1 MPSSTW
7 LRRFGGGDAYGAP
20 PPQPMAPGPGGPPG
34 IAPARGGGGLG
45 GKLAFLTIG
54 AGAVKAFDTF
64 QSQKKQREHESQLS
78 KLQTSVAVK
87 RVESEQVAQQL
98 QTCYQTVR
106 SLQQAL
112 YESEQEAL
120 QRDYEEFK
128 APDANGDDMITR
140 AEFNTYVRKYLA
152 SFPELSEKDFPKFD
166 EFDLDGD
173 GIADRDDDGD
183 ELPNEI
189 EVGLDAVAQLAEC
202 SLDPSACDGTDDEME
217 RPILPVHGDDEVEE
231 APAEAGAGG
240 ADVAKAMHKDD
251 L

>member
-1 MPSSTW
+1 MRRRCT
-7 LRRFGGGDAYGAP
+7 LRRAALAFLVHGAAAQDPLAGFGGGDAYGAP

-64 QSQKKQREHESQLS
+64 QSQKKQREHKSQLS
-78 KLQTSVAVK
+78 KLQMSVAVK

-128 APDANGDDMITR
+128 APD
-140 AEFNTYVRKYLA
+140 
-152 SFPELSEKDFPKFD
+152 S
-166 EFDLDGD
+166 
-173 GIADRDDDGD
+173 DGD
-183 ELPNEI
+183 ERISMYEFGAYIKNYMKAYPHIPEEDYPTFDDFDRN
-189 EVGLDAVAQLAEC
+189 G
-202 SLDPSACDGTDDEME
+202 DGTVTFKEWQAYLKE
-217 RPILPVHGDDEVEE
+217 QK
-231 APAEAGAGG
+231 AEAKSSKASQKGYEGLSKTADKSQSFAEMYRKLKAAGG
-240 ADVAKAMHKDD
+240 
-251 L
+251 

>member
-1 MPSSTW
+1 MRRRCT
-7 LRRFGGGDAYGAP
+7 LRRAALAFLVHGATAQDPLAGFGGGDAYGAP

-64 QSQKKQREHESQLS
+64 QSQKKQREHDSALS

-128 APDANGDDMITR
+128 APD
-140 AEFNTYVRKYLA
+140 
-152 SFPELSEKDFPKFD
+152 S
-166 EFDLDGD
+166 
-173 GIADRDDDGD
+173 DGD
-183 ELPNEI
+183 ERISMYEFGAYIKNYMKAYPHIPEEDYPTFDDFDRN
-189 EVGLDAVAQLAEC
+189 G
-202 SLDPSACDGTDDEME
+202 DGTVTFKEWQAYLKE
-217 RPILPVHGDDEVEE
+217 QK
-231 APAEAGAGG
+231 AEAKSSKASQKGYEGLSKTADKSQSFAEMYRKLKAAGG
-240 ADVAKAMHKDD
+240 
-251 L
+251 

>member
-1 MPSSTW
+1 
-7 LRRFGGGDAYGAP
+7 
-20 PPQPMAPGPGGPPG
+20 MAPNAGGPPG

-64 QSQKKQREHESQLS
+64 QSQKKQREHDSALS

-128 APDANGDDMITR
+128 APD
-140 AEFNTYVRKYLA
+140 
-152 SFPELSEKDFPKFD
+152 S
-166 EFDLDGD
+166 
-173 GIADRDDDGD
+173 DGD
-183 ELPNEI
+183 ERISMYEFGAYIKNYMKAYPHIPEEDYPTFDDFDRN
-189 EVGLDAVAQLAEC
+189 G
-202 SLDPSACDGTDDEME
+202 DGTVTFKEWQAYLKE
-217 RPILPVHGDDEVEE
+217 QK
-231 APAEAGAGG
+231 AEAKSSKASQKGYEGLSKTADKSQSFAEMYRKLKAAGG
-240 ADVAKAMHKDD
+240 
-251 L
+251 

>member
-1 MPSSTW
+1 MQGKRHNRWACSTPLAALAPRIDSAHALAAMRRRQAT
-7 LRRFGGGDAYGAP
+7 LRRAALAFLVHGAAAQDPLAGFGGGDAYGAP

-128 APDANGDDMITR
+128 APD
-140 AEFNTYVRKYLA
+140 
-152 SFPELSEKDFPKFD
+152 S
-166 EFDLDGD
+166 
-173 GIADRDDDGD
+173 DGD
-183 ELPNEI
+183 ERISMYEF
-189 EVGLDAVAQLAEC
+189 
-202 SLDPSACDGTDDEME
+202 
-217 RPILPVHGDDEVEE
+217 
-231 APAEAGAGG
+231 GAYI
-240 ADVAKAMHKDD
+240 KNYM
-251 L
+251 

>member
-1 MPSSTW
+1 MRRRCT
-7 LRRFGGGDAYGAP
+7 LRRAALAVLVHGAAAQDPLAGFGGGDAYGAP

-128 APDANGDDMITR
+128 APD
-140 AEFNTYVRKYLA
+140 
-152 SFPELSEKDFPKFD
+152 S
-166 EFDLDGD
+166 
-173 GIADRDDDGD
+173 DGD
-183 ELPNEI
+183 ERISMYEFGAYIKNYMKAYPHIPEEDYPTFDDFDRN
-189 EVGLDAVAQLAEC
+189 G
-202 SLDPSACDGTDDEME
+202 DGTVTFKEWQAYLKE
-217 RPILPVHGDDEVEE
+217 QK
-231 APAEAGAGG
+231 AEAKSSKASQKGYEGLSKTADKSQSFAEMYRKLKAAGG
-240 ADVAKAMHKDD
+240 
-251 L
+251 

>member
-1 MPSSTW
+1 MRRRCT
-7 LRRFGGGDAYGAP
+7 LRRAALAFLVHGAAAQDPLAGFGCGDAYGAP

-128 APDANGDDMITR
+128 APD
-140 AEFNTYVRKYLA
+140 
-152 SFPELSEKDFPKFD
+152 S
-166 EFDLDGD
+166 
-173 GIADRDDDGD
+173 DGD
-183 ELPNEI
+183 ERISMYEFGAYIKNYMKAYPHIPEEDYPTFDDFDRN
-189 EVGLDAVAQLAEC
+189 G
-202 SLDPSACDGTDDEME
+202 DGTVTFKEWQAYLKE
-217 RPILPVHGDDEVEE
+217 QK
-231 APAEAGAGG
+231 AEAKSSKASQKGYEGLSKTADKSQSFAEMYRKLKAAGG
-240 ADVAKAMHKDD
+240 
-251 L
+251 

>member
-1 MPSSTW
+1 MRRRCT
-7 LRRFGGGDAYGAP
+7 LRRAALAFLVHGAAAQDPLAGFGGGDAYGAP

-54 AGAVKAFDTF
+54 AGVVKAFDTF

-128 APDANGDDMITR
+128 APD
-140 AEFNTYVRKYLA
+140 
-152 SFPELSEKDFPKFD
+152 S
-166 EFDLDGD
+166 
-173 GIADRDDDGD
+173 DGD
-183 ELPNEI
+183 ERISMYEFGAYIKNYMKAYPHIPEEDYPTFDDFDRN
-189 EVGLDAVAQLAEC
+189 G
-202 SLDPSACDGTDDEME
+202 DGTVTFKEWQAYLKE
-217 RPILPVHGDDEVEE
+217 QK
-231 APAEAGAGG
+231 AEAKSSKASQKGYEGLSKTADKSQSFAEMYRKLKAAGG
-240 ADVAKAMHKDD
+240 
-251 L
+251 

>member
-1 MPSSTW
+1 MRRRCT
-7 LRRFGGGDAYGAP
+7 LRRAALAFLVHGAAAQDPLAGFGGGDAYGAP

-64 QSQKKQREHESQLS
+64 QAQKKQREHESQLS

-128 APDANGDDMITR
+128 APD
-140 AEFNTYVRKYLA
+140 
-152 SFPELSEKDFPKFD
+152 S
-166 EFDLDGD
+166 
-173 GIADRDDDGD
+173 DGD
-183 ELPNEI
+183 ERISMYEFGAYIKNYMKAYPHIPEEDYPTFDDFDRN
-189 EVGLDAVAQLAEC
+189 G
-202 SLDPSACDGTDDEME
+202 DGTVTFKEWQAYLKE
-217 RPILPVHGDDEVEE
+217 QK
-231 APAEAGAGG
+231 AEAKSSKASQKGYEGLSKTADKSQSFAEMYRKLKAAGG
-240 ADVAKAMHKDD
+240 
-251 L
+251 

>member
-1 MPSSTW
+1 MRRRCT
-7 LRRFGGGDAYGAP
+7 LRRAALAFLVHGAAAQDPLAGFGGGDAYGAP
-20 PPQPMAPGPGGPPG
+20 PPQPMAPSPVGPPG

-128 APDANGDDMITR
+128 APD
-140 AEFNTYVRKYLA
+140 
-152 SFPELSEKDFPKFD
+152 S
-166 EFDLDGD
+166 
-173 GIADRDDDGD
+173 DGD
-183 ELPNEI
+183 ERISMYEFGAYIKNYMKAYPHIPEEDYPTFDDFDRN
-189 EVGLDAVAQLAEC
+189 G
-202 SLDPSACDGTDDEME
+202 DGTVTFKEWQAYLKE
-217 RPILPVHGDDEVEE
+217 QK
-231 APAEAGAGG
+231 AEAKSSKASQKGYEGLSKTADKSQSFAEMYRKLKAAGG
-240 ADVAKAMHKDD
+240 
-251 L
+251 

>member
-1 MPSSTW
+1 MMRRRCT
-7 LRRFGGGDAYGAP
+7 LRRAALAFLVHGAAAQDPLAGFGGGDAYGAP

-128 APDANGDDMITR
+128 APD
-140 AEFNTYVRKYLA
+140 
-152 SFPELSEKDFPKFD
+152 S
-166 EFDLDGD
+166 
-173 GIADRDDDGD
+173 DGD
-183 ELPNEI
+183 ERISMYEFGAYIKNYMKAYPHIPEEDYPTFDDFDRN
-189 EVGLDAVAQLAEC
+189 G
-202 SLDPSACDGTDDEME
+202 DGTVTFKEWQAYLKE
-217 RPILPVHGDDEVEE
+217 QK
-231 APAEAGAGG
+231 AEAKSSKASQKGYEGLSKTADKSQSFAEMYRKLKAAGG
-240 ADVAKAMHKDD
+240 
-251 L
+251 

>member
-1 MPSSTW
+1 MRRRCT
-7 LRRFGGGDAYGAP
+7 LRRAALAFLVHGAAAQDPLAGFGGGDAYGAP

-128 APDANGDDMITR
+128 APD
-140 AEFNTYVRKYLA
+140 
-152 SFPELSEKDFPKFD
+152 S
-166 EFDLDGD
+166 
-173 GIADRDDDGD
+173 DGD
-183 ELPNEI
+183 ERISMYEFGAYIKNYMKAYPHIPEEDYPTFDDFDRN
-189 EVGLDAVAQLAEC
+189 G
-202 SLDPSACDGTDDEME
+202 DGTVTFKEWQAYLKE
-217 RPILPVHGDDEVEE
+217 QK
-231 APAEAGAGG
+231 AEAKSSKASQKGYEGLSKTADKAQSFAEMYRKLKAAGG
-240 ADVAKAMHKDD
+240 
-251 L
+251 

>member
-1 MPSSTW
+1 MRRRCT
-7 LRRFGGGDAYGAP
+7 LRRAALAFLVHGAAAQDPLAGFGGGDAYGAP

-64 QSQKKQREHESQLS
+64 QSQKKQREHDSALS

-128 APDANGDDMITR
+128 APDSDGDERISMY
-140 AEFNTYVRKYLA
+140 EFGAYIKNYMKAYPHI
-152 SFPELSEKDFPKFD
+152 PEEDYPTFD
-166 EFDLDGD
+166 EFDRNGD
-173 GIADRDDDGD
+173 GTVTFKEWQAYLK
-183 ELPNEI
+183 E
-189 EVGLDAVAQLAEC
+189 QK
-202 SLDPSACDGTDDEME
+202 
-217 RPILPVHGDDEVEE
+217 
-231 APAEAGAGG
+231 AEAKSSKASQKGYEGLSKTADKSQSFAEMYRKLKAAGG
-240 ADVAKAMHKDD
+240 
-251 L
+251 

>member
-1 MPSSTW
+1 MRRRCT
-7 LRRFGGGDAYGAP
+7 LRRAALAFLVHGAAAQDPLAGFGGGDAYGAP

-64 QSQKKQREHESQLS
+64 QAQKKQREHDSALS

-128 APDANGDDMITR
+128 APD
-140 AEFNTYVRKYLA
+140 
-152 SFPELSEKDFPKFD
+152 S
-166 EFDLDGD
+166 
-173 GIADRDDDGD
+173 DGD
-183 ELPNEI
+183 ERISMYEFGAYIKNYMKAYPHIPEEDYPTFDDFDRN
-189 EVGLDAVAQLAEC
+189 G
-202 SLDPSACDGTDDEME
+202 DGTVTFKEWQAYLKE
-217 RPILPVHGDDEVEE
+217 QK
-231 APAEAGAGG
+231 AEAKSSKASQKGYEGLSKTADKSQSFAEMYRKLKAAGG
-240 ADVAKAMHKDD
+240 
-251 L
+251 

>member
-1 MPSSTW
+1 MRRRCT
-7 LRRFGGGDAYGAP
+7 LRRAALAILVHGAAAQDPLAGFGGGDAYGAP

-128 APDANGDDMITR
+128 APD
-140 AEFNTYVRKYLA
+140 
-152 SFPELSEKDFPKFD
+152 S
-166 EFDLDGD
+166 
-173 GIADRDDDGD
+173 DGD
-183 ELPNEI
+183 ERISMYEFGAYIKNYMKAYPHIPEEDYPTFDDFDRN
-189 EVGLDAVAQLAEC
+189 G
-202 SLDPSACDGTDDEME
+202 DGTVTFKEWQAYLKE
-217 RPILPVHGDDEVEE
+217 QK
-231 APAEAGAGG
+231 AEAKSSKASQKGYEGLSKTADKSQSFAEMYRKLKAAGG
-240 ADVAKAMHKDD
+240 
-251 L
+251 

>member
-1 MPSSTW
+1 MRRRCT
-7 LRRFGGGDAYGAP
+7 LRRAALAFLVHGAAAQDPLAGFGGGDAYGAP

-34 IAPARGGGGLG
+34 IAPSRGGGGLG

-128 APDANGDDMITR
+128 APD
-140 AEFNTYVRKYLA
+140 
-152 SFPELSEKDFPKFD
+152 S
-166 EFDLDGD
+166 
-173 GIADRDDDGD
+173 DGD
-183 ELPNEI
+183 ERISMYEFGAYIKNYMKAYPHIPEEDYPTFDDFDRN
-189 EVGLDAVAQLAEC
+189 G
-202 SLDPSACDGTDDEME
+202 DGTVTFKEWQAYLKE
-217 RPILPVHGDDEVEE
+217 QK
-231 APAEAGAGG
+231 AEAKSSKASQKGYEGLSKTADKSQSFAEMYRKLKAAGG
-240 ADVAKAMHKDD
+240 
-251 L
+251 

>member
-1 MPSSTW
+1 MMRRRCT
-7 LRRFGGGDAYGAP
+7 LRRAALAFLVHAAAAQDPLAGFGGGDAYGAP

-128 APDANGDDMITR
+128 APD
-140 AEFNTYVRKYLA
+140 
-152 SFPELSEKDFPKFD
+152 S
-166 EFDLDGD
+166 
-173 GIADRDDDGD
+173 DGD
-183 ELPNEI
+183 ERISMYEFGAYIKNYMKAYPHIPEEDYPTFDDFDRN
-189 EVGLDAVAQLAEC
+189 G
-202 SLDPSACDGTDDEME
+202 DGTVTFKEWQAYLKE
-217 RPILPVHGDDEVEE
+217 QK
-231 APAEAGAGG
+231 AEAKSSKASQKGYEGLSKTADKSQSFAEMYRKLKAAGG
-240 ADVAKAMHKDD
+240 
-251 L
+251 

>member
-1 MPSSTW
+1 MRRRCT
-7 LRRFGGGDAYGAP
+7 LRRAALAFLVHGAAAQDPLAGFGGGDAYGAP

-64 QSQKKQREHESQLS
+64 QSHKKQREHESQLS

-128 APDANGDDMITR
+128 APD
-140 AEFNTYVRKYLA
+140 
-152 SFPELSEKDFPKFD
+152 S
-166 EFDLDGD
+166 
-173 GIADRDDDGD
+173 DGD
-183 ELPNEI
+183 ERISMYEFGAYIKNYMKAYPHIPEEDYPTFDDFDRN
-189 EVGLDAVAQLAEC
+189 G
-202 SLDPSACDGTDDEME
+202 DGTVTFKEWQAYLKE
-217 RPILPVHGDDEVEE
+217 QK
-231 APAEAGAGG
+231 AEAKSSKASQKGYEGLSKTADKSQSFAEMYRKLKAAGG
-240 ADVAKAMHKDD
+240 
-251 L
+251 

>member
-1 MPSSTW
+1 MRRRCT
-7 LRRFGGGDAYGAP
+7 LRRAALAFLVHGAAAQDPLAGFGGGDAYGAP

-128 APDANGDDMITR
+128 APD
-140 AEFNTYVRKYLA
+140 
-152 SFPELSEKDFPKFD
+152 S
-166 EFDLDGD
+166 
-173 GIADRDDDGD
+173 DGD
-183 ELPNEI
+183 ERISMYEFGAYIKNYMKAYPHIPEEDYPTFDDFDRN
-189 EVGLDAVAQLAEC
+189 G
-202 SLDPSACDGTDDEME
+202 DGTVTFKEWQAYLKE
-217 RPILPVHGDDEVEE
+217 QK
-231 APAEAGAGG
+231 AEAKSSKASQKGYEGLSKTADKSQSFAEMYRKLKAAGG
-240 ADVAKAMHKDD
+240 
-251 L
+251 